1 MIIVVHPRPADSR
14 SAGAFR
20 CHRGPDGH
28 NDVTT
33 FQRTYRLNPVVTE
46 TAGIMDDIWGNDDAA

>member
-1 MIIVVHPRPADSR
+1 M
-14 SAGAFR
+14 
-20 CHRGPDGH
+20 GH
-28 NDVTT
+28 KDVTT